1 MRQNYRNYLGWT
13 IKITIAVT
21 TIVFLYS
28 KLNNDKS
35 ILDLHTIINKL
46 NVAPLAYTL
55 TLVISLMAVNWL
67 TEAYKWKLMMAKV
80 HPIGYWSAVQ
90 TIVCGISLGTI
101 TPARVGDLVTRIIMI
116 PPYKRVLG
124 VIILSMSVFAQ
135 FVMYNVLAC
144 IAVPLF
150 IYYYKPE
157 YMDWVYLLMIA
168 APVYCAILL
177 TLYFKI
183 SSFEKIMGR
192 IKFLQPYKRFLSIL
206 SAYDYPFLMRLISI
220 SLFRFFILV
229 VQYYLLIQL
238 LIPSITFAQVTLMIT
253 LLFTIQSIVPTI
265 EILDIGLRGVTT
277 VYLFGFITNQHAA
290 IVIVT
295 SVIWLINLIIP
306 SIIGLVLI
314 IRLPQNRNANWLK
327 VSN

>member
-1 MRQNYRNYLGWT
+1 MKQKYRNYLGWT
-13 IKITIAVT
+13 IKITIAVF
-21 TIVFLYS
+21 TILFLYS

-35 ILDLHTIINKL
+35 LREFHNIVGKL
-46 NVAPLAYTL
+46 NAAALTL
-55 TLVISLMAVNWL
+55 TFSSVISLMALNWL

-80 HPIGYWSAVQ
+80 HPIKYWNAVQ

-101 TPARVGDLVTRIIMI
+101 TPGRFGDLVTRIIMI
-116 PPYKRVLG
+116 PPYRRVFG
-124 VIILSMSVFAQ
+124 VIILGMGAFAQ
-135 FVMYNVLAC
+135 FVMYNVLAS

-150 IYYYKPE
+150 IYIYKPE
-157 YMDWVYLLMIA
+157 YISWVYVLMFVS
-168 APVYCAILL
+168 PVYIIILL

-183 SSFEKIMGR
+183 SSLDKLMSNF
-192 IKFLQPYKRFLSIL
+192 KFLHRYKRFITIL
-206 SAYDYPFLMRLISI
+206 SAYDHPFLIRILGI

-277 VYLFGFITNQHAA
+277 VYLFGFITDQHTA
-290 IVIVT
+290 IVLVT
-295 SVIWLINLIIP
+295 TMIWFINLIIP

-314 IRLPQNRNANWLK
+314 IRLPQNRSANWLK
-327 VSN
+327 VRD